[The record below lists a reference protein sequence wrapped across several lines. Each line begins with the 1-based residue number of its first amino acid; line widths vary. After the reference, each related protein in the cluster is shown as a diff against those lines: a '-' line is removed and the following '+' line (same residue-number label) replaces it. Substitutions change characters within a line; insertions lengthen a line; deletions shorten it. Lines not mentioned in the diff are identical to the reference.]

1 MTNSNSLL
9 KLKESE
15 PPGAPSFVV
24 VLIDVKE
31 NLNFKC
37 FRHQKYIIVKFDERK
52 LYGFLAFF
60 THLFFYGFFRLSET
74 ARLLRNVFKRSA
86 SGVSLAQEA
95 QRTHVSTDLFEELS
109 FLCFIFFNLDGYAF
123 SQEEHGIVS
132 QAQIVRAYDSTKAKP
147 EGI

>member
-37 FRHQKYIIVKFDERK
+37 FRHQKYIIVKFDERN

-60 THLFFYGFFRLSET
+60 THLFFM
-74 ARLLRNVFKRSA
+74 VFLGYQKLHDFYVTFSKDPRRA
-86 SGVSLAQEA
+86 SV
-95 QRTHVSTDLFEELS
+95 
-109 FLCFIFFNLDGYAF
+109 
-123 SQEEHGIVS
+123 
-132 QAQIVRAYDSTKAKP
+132 
-147 EGI
+147 